1 MKGSISRITV
11 SFIIISLILTAQSI
25 AALDAETV
33 VGMWL
38 FDKGTGKVAV
48 DSSENGN
55 DGEFKGAPKWVTGK
69 FGKALEFDGVD
80 DWINMGDDP
89 ILKPETNA
97 DGNVTFVA
105 WYKWEGGRYV
115 LSSGGQTSST
125 GVAITHDPGANK
137 IWFGV
142 STGKRAAST
151 NYIDYEKPG
160 SKNWHHL
167 AGAYSDT
174 QGQLTV
180 YIDGKV
186 FKQAKAGAKALENK
200 FPEFHIGKPNNATGY
215 FIKGT
220 IDEVALFNVALDKDT
235 INSIMNKGLEGALAV
250 SPSGKLTTAWGA
262 IKTYR

>member
-1 MKGSISRITV
+1 MKRSISLITV
-11 SFIIISLILTAQSI
+11 SFIISLILTAQSI
-25 AALDAETV
+25 AALDSETV

-38 FDKGTGKVAV
+38 FDRGTGKVAE

-55 DGEFKGAPKWVTGK
+55 NGEFKGAPKWVTGK
-69 FGKALEFDGVD
+69 FGKALEFDGAD
-80 DWINMGDDP
+80 DWVNMGNNP

-125 GVAITHDPGANK
+125 GVAITHDPGAGK

-142 STGKRAAST
+142 STGKQAASIGYT
-151 NYIDYEKPG
+151 DYEKPG
-160 SKNWHHL
+160 KGWHHL
-167 AGAYSDT
+167 AGSYNDT

-186 FKQAKAGAKALENK
+186 FKQAKAGAKAVANK
-200 FPEFHIGKPNNATGY
+200 FPEFHLGKPNNAGAY

-220 IDEVALFNVALDKDT
+220 IDEVALFNVALDGDA
-235 INSIMNKGLEGALAV
+235 IASIMNKGLEGALAV